1 MKARKHPP
9 VPLPAEEALNRL
21 KSAEGEG
28 LLLSAAP
35 DFYLP
40 EDIPLEARAALRLVH
55 VRRVEGV
62 WHLSLP
68 WAEASEHRIYA
79 EDQVWL
85 LANAART
92 LRRLGLAGDS
102 LCRVDAPLALA
113 SGAFRV
119 VNVHGQPVDL
129 GREVALDELRGLSL
143 VREWA
148 ATSAPGVEPAP
159 ESALPKLVSQEEAL
173 RIAIGERPGVH
184 LALSSR
190 GQFAAVSENS
200 RVSPFSPQTHLA
212 IVCYA
217 GGLRH
222 DEVTLFL
229 EVSAPEEVDTLAWRL
244 RTVAQR
250 LIALG
255 VPAASRCIV
264 VVEKG
269 ELLLNPIGR
278 VRDPNGRPFRPT
290 QLYRLSEVRSFRD
303 VEDLPSLKRPP
314 EERIFDA
321 EPALA
326 GDYTLEQVLREAARC
341 MECGLCRDICPNGVG
356 LAAYVEHLKRGDL
369 DAAARELRER
379 NPGVDLTCLVCPA
392 PCQEMCILTHEEI
405 PKRPVNI
412 RAIERVLAQRVV
424 PPEDIPAPAAT
435 GFRVALI
442 GLGPANVVA
451 AARLARL
458 GHEVHVFEQHQEF
471 GGAVALIPSFRLP
484 HAKAR
489 EWVQQLLGASGVHIH
504 SGVALGRDLQ
514 WEDLR
519 EHFDAVVVGIG
530 AGKPLGLGIEG
541 ESLGGV
547 VDALQVLRRF
557 NQRALG
563 EPAEPPPRLRNTV
576 VIGGGDVAADVVRWY
591 VRAAA
596 QSARAALEARRA
608 GLAAEPDV
616 VNVVWAYRRGR
627 AEMPVSPEILA
638 DAEDEISALKDFQA
652 SAGVGP
658 ASGELSSGVYFHLR
672 PVWVLGRNGRVSGIE
687 FIRTRP
693 GRERD
698 RRGRPIAEDIPGS
711 EFVIPAD
718 SVVVLAVGQ
727 QPDSTPLKNVP
738 GLVWDRNGRVRV
750 DETMKAAEGLY
761 AVGDLV
767 GGEILADAI
776 SHGRRAA
783 DSIHREYLSR
793 RVAGDSGR

>member
-1 MKARKHPP
+1 MKAKKHPP
-9 VPLPAEEALNRL
+9 LPL
-21 KSAEGEG
+21 SAEDALSRLEGAKGEG

-40 EDIPLEARAALRLVH
+40 EEIPPDERAALRLVQ
-55 VRRVEGV
+55 VRPSEGV
-62 WHLSLP
+62 LHLTP
-68 WAEASEHRIYA
+68 PAAESPQHRIYV

-92 LRRLGLAGDS
+92 LRRLGLAPDTP
-102 LCRVDAPLALA
+102 CRVEGSFAAPPG
-113 SGAFRV
+113 SFRI
-119 VNVHGQPVDL
+119 VNVHGEPVDL
-129 GREVALDELRGLSL
+129 ERLLTLDEWRGLSVL
-143 VREWA
+143 REWA
-148 ATSAPGVEPAP
+148 PAAAPALEPAHEAP
-159 ESALPKLVSQEEAL
+159 LPRLVSEQEAL
-173 RIAIGERPGVH
+173 RIVCGERPGLH
-184 LALSSR
+184 LVLSSR

-200 RVSPFSPQTHLA
+200 RVSSFSPQTHLA
-212 IVCYA
+212 IVSYA

-222 DEVTLFL
+222 DEVTLFM
-229 EVSAPEEVDTLAWRL
+229 EIAAPEEVDTLAWRL

-250 LIALG
+250 LIGLG
-255 VPAASRCIV
+255 LPAATRCIV

-278 VRDPNGRPFRPT
+278 IRDPNGRPFRPT
-290 QLYRLSEVRSFRD
+290 QLYRLSDVRSLRD
-303 VEDLPSLKRPP
+303 VEDLPSLERPP

-321 EPALA
+321 EPVIS
-326 GDYTLEQVLREAARC
+326 GDYTLEQALREAARC
-341 MECGLCRDICPNGVG
+341 LECGLCRDICPNGVG
-356 LAAYVEHLKRGDL
+356 LASYVEHLKRGDL

-392 PCQEMCILTHEEI
+392 PCQEWCILTHEEI

-424 PPEDIPAPAAT
+424 PPEEAAAPAPT

-458 GHEVHVFEQHQEF
+458 GHEVHVFEQQQEL

-489 EWVQQLLGASGVHIH
+489 EWVKQLLGQSGVHLH

-514 WEDLR
+514 WDDLR

-541 ESLGGV
+541 EELGGV

-557 NQRALG
+557 NQQARG
-563 EPAEPPPRLRNTV
+563 EPGEPPPRLRNTV

-596 QSARAALEARRA
+596 QSARRALEARRQ
-608 GLAAEPDV
+608 GLAGQPDV

-627 AEMPVSPEILA
+627 AEMPVSQEILV
-638 DAEDEISALKDFQA
+638 DAEDEISALKDFQL

-658 ASGELSSGVYFHLR
+658 APGELSSGVYFYLR
-672 PVWVLGRNGRVSGIE
+672 PVRVLGSNGRVSGIQ

-698 RRGRPIAEDIPGS
+698 RSGRPVVEDIPGS

-727 QPDSTPLKNVP
+727 RPDLTPLKNVP
-738 GLVWDRNGRVRV
+738 GLEFDSTGHVRV
-750 DETMKAAEGLY
+750 DETMRAAEGLY

-783 DSIHREYLSR
+783 DSIHRAYLAR
-793 RVAGDSGR
+793 GARA

>member
-1 MKARKHPP
+1 MKTRKHPP
-9 VPLPAEEALNRL
+9 IPLSAEEASNRL
-21 KSAEGEG
+21 MGAKGEG

-40 EDIPLEARAALRLVH
+40 EEIPPEERVALRLVH
-55 VRRVEGV
+55 VRWAEGV
-62 WHLSLP
+62 LHLSP
-68 WAEASEHRIYA
+68 PAADSSQHRIYV

-85 LANAART
+85 VANAART
-92 LRRLGLAGDS
+92 LRRLGLAGDTR
-102 LCRVDAPLALA
+102 CRVETVPTGGP
-113 SGAFRV
+113 GAYRV
-119 VNVHGQPVDL
+119 VNVRGEVVDL
-129 GREVALDELRGLSL
+129 ERLLTLDDLRGLSV
-143 VREWA
+143 VREWVA
-148 ATSAPGVEPAP
+148 AAERVVEPVH
-159 ESALPKLVSQEEAL
+159 ETVLPRLILADEAL
-173 RIAIGERPGVH
+173 RIVVGERPGVH

-212 IVCYA
+212 IVSYA

-229 EVSAPEEVDTLAWRL
+229 EVPAPEEVDTLAWRL

-250 LIALG
+250 LIGLG
-255 VPAASRCIV
+255 LPAAARCIV

-269 ELLLNPIGR
+269 DLLLNPIGR
-278 VRDPNGRPFRPT
+278 IRDANGRPFRPT
-290 QLYRLSEVRSFRD
+290 QLYRLSDVRSFRD

-314 EERIFDA
+314 QERIFDA
-321 EPALA
+321 EPVIA
-326 GDYTLEQVLREAARC
+326 GEYTLEQALREAARC
-341 MECGLCRDICPNGVG
+341 MACGLCRDVCPNGVG
-356 LAAYVEHLKRGDL
+356 LASYVEHLKRGDL

-392 PCQEMCILTHEEI
+392 PCQELCLLTHEEI

-424 PPEDIPAPAAT
+424 PPQQVGAPAPT

-451 AARLARL
+451 VARLARL
-458 GHEVHVFEQHQEF
+458 GHEVHVFEQQHEL
-471 GGAVALIPSFRLP
+471 GGAVSLIPSFRLP
-484 HAKAR
+484 QARAR
-489 EWVQQLLGASGVHIH
+489 EWVKQLLGERGVHIH

-514 WEDLR
+514 WDDLR

-541 ESLGGV
+541 EHLGGV

-557 NQRALG
+557 NQQARG
-563 EPAEPPPRLRNTV
+563 EPGEPPPHLRNTV

-596 QSARAALEARRA
+596 QSARRALEARRA
-608 GLAAEPDV
+608 GQSVAPDV

-627 AEMPVSPEILA
+627 AEMPVSQEILE
-638 DAEDEISALKDFQA
+638 DAEDEISALRDFQLR
-652 SAGVGP
+652 AGVGP
-658 ASGELSSGVYFHLR
+658 SPGELSSGVYFYLR
-672 PVWVLGRNGRVSGIE
+672 PTRVLGRDGRVSGIQ

-693 GRERD
+693 GPERD
-698 RRGRPIAEDIPGS
+698 RSGRPVVEDIPGS

-727 QPDSTPLKNVP
+727 KPDLELLKNIP
-738 GLVWDRNGRVRV
+738 GIVFDATGHVRV
-750 DETMKAAEGLY
+750 DAAMKAADGLY

-783 DSIHREYLSR
+783 DSIHREFLAR
-793 RVAGDSGR
+793 CQQA

>member
-1 MKARKHPP
+1 MKPRKHPP
-9 VPLPAEEALNRL
+9 LPL
-21 KSAEGEG
+21 SAEDALSRLEGAKGEG

-35 DFYLP
+35 DFYPTEEIPP
-40 EDIPLEARAALRLVH
+40 EERAALRLVH
-55 VRRVEGV
+55 VRRREGV
-62 WHLSLP
+62 LHLTPPPADSP
-68 WAEASEHRIYA
+68 QHRIYV

-92 LRRLGLAGDS
+92 LRRLGIAPDTP
-102 LCRVDAPLALA
+102 CRVEATFAAPPG
-113 SGAFRV
+113 SFRV
-119 VNVHGQPVDL
+119 VNVRGEPVNL
-129 GREVALDELRGLSL
+129 ERPLTLDELRGLSV

-148 ATSAPGVEPAP
+148 PAAPALEPAH
-159 ESALPKLVSQEEAL
+159 EALLPRLVSEEEAL
-173 RIAIGERPGVH
+173 RIASGERPGLH

-212 IVCYA
+212 IVSYA

-222 DEVTLFL
+222 DEVTLFM
-229 EVSAPEEVDTLAWRL
+229 EIPAPEEVDTLAWRL

-250 LIALG
+250 LIGLG
-255 VPAASRCIV
+255 LPAAARCIV
-264 VVEKG
+264 AVEKG

-278 VRDPNGRPFRPT
+278 IRDHNGRPFRPT
-290 QLYRLSEVRSFRD
+290 QLYRLSDVRSFRD

-321 EPALA
+321 EPVIA
-326 GDYTLEQVLREAARC
+326 GDYTLEQALREAARC

-356 LAAYVEHLKRGDL
+356 LATYVEHLKRGDL
-369 DAAARELRER
+369 DTAARVLRER

-392 PCQEMCILTHEEI
+392 PCQELCILTHEEI

-424 PPEDIPAPAAT
+424 PPEEVSVPAPT

-458 GHEVHVFEQHQEF
+458 GHEVHVFEQQQEF

-489 EWVQQLLGASGVHIH
+489 EWVKQLLGQSGVHIH

-541 ESLGGV
+541 EELGGV

-557 NQRALG
+557 NQQARG
-563 EPAEPPPRLRNTV
+563 EPGEPPPRLRNTV

-596 QSARAALEARRA
+596 QSARRALEARRQ
-608 GLAAEPDV
+608 GLDEPPDV

-627 AEMPVSPEILA
+627 AEMPVSQEILA
-638 DAEDEISALKDFQA
+638 DAEDEISALKDFQL

-658 ASGELSSGVYFHLR
+658 APGELSSGVYFYLR
-672 PVWVLGRNGRVSGIE
+672 PVRVLGREGRVSGIQ
-687 FIRTRP
+687 FIRTRA

-698 RRGRPIAEDIPGS
+698 RSGRPVVEDIPGS

-727 QPDSTPLKNVP
+727 KPDLTPLKNVP
-738 GLVWDRNGRVRV
+738 GLAFDATGHVRV
-750 DETMKAAEGLY
+750 DDTMKAAEGLY

-783 DSIHREYLSR
+783 DSIHQAYLAR
-793 RVAGDSGR
+793 RATA